1 MANILNNIN
10 LELHEASS
18 KKAKSNNGSLPV
30 EKTIVGEFNMSGSP
44 MFSAQV
50 ESEFT
55 KVKLGCDEPT
65 SLGGRGVQPTPLT
78 YILFGVMAC
87 YSSTL
92 AAECAE
98 ERLEL
103 QDLKIRGKLSYDLG
117 PVVSD
122 AKGPIIT
129 GLTLEVVSS
138 SKLDEQIKKAWKKCP
153 AVYAIQNPI
162 ETKIVQVNR

>member
-1 MANILNNIN
+1 MAKILNNIN

-18 KKAKSNNGSLPV
+18 KKARSNNGSMPV

-44 MFSAQV
+44 MFSA
-50 ESEFT
+50 EIASEFT

-65 SLGGRGVQPTPLT
+65 ALGGKGVQPTPLT
-78 YILFGVMAC
+78 YILYGVMAC

-98 ERLEL
+98 EGLEL
-103 QDLKIRGKLSYDLG
+103 NDLKIRGILSYDLG

-122 AKGPIIT
+122 SKVAIIKA
-129 GLTLEVVSS
+129 LRLEVISS
-138 SKLDEQIKKAWKKCP
+138 SKLDEQIKRAWAKCP

-162 ETKIVQVNR
+162 ETKILQANE